1 MDEQPTI
8 YEALQALEVVIR
20 YAQTTFEFHQDS
32 NLLIQLGRVNEKLEK
47 GSSVPSPTRERATAS
62 RFEYSGCPGLPTA
75 GSTRCKLGELTSPST
90 RRSMAV
96 AADCDPLRDGHE

>member
-1 MDEQPTI
+1 MMDEQPTI

-47 GSSVPSPTRERATAS
+47 LDRQLQERDFIDICVRTGLHSMDRE
-62 RFEYSGCPGLPTA
+62 
-75 GSTRCKLGELTSPST
+75 
-90 RRSMAV
+90 
-96 AADCDPLRDGHE
+96 